1 MNNNFTTTFTNFLK
15 SLNVKVTK
23 ATAEKYVETHPD
35 YPSMLAYAD
44 ALDAWKIENA
54 AVRVSTEQLSELPTP
69 FITYS
74 RRKGGMFSVVRS
86 VTNGIIERLD
96 TETGWVKDK
105 LEDFLPD
112 WSGVVM
118 LAELN
123 DLSGENDYETKRHAE
138 RLQALRLPLAF
149 TILGVIVL
157 ITFIFNAATLGIYS
171 VLLGITKTALA
182 IITTLLLIKSIDTN
196 NAFVNKLCN
205 AGTKLSCQ
213 SILESNAAKITA
225 WLSWSDVGFI
235 YAVGSLVSLL
245 FALSSPFYLD
255 GFIFITLITSGLG
268 ALFSFYSVYYQ
279 GVIAKI
285 WCPLCLGVVALFWAE
300 LALAGSYIYA
310 NGFVI
315 TNATLVLLLS
325 SIAFLIPVAFLL
337 IYKTTAASAQKA
349 DSVERELERLKSN
362 PKIFATLLASEREM
376 PFLPQGMGVVE
387 LGNLEAENTLT
398 VVTNP
403 LCGWCGKMH
412 RRVNKVLAESPNLKC
427 QIVFLTNSGDID
439 DTARI
444 ARTIFSVPKELR
456 HEAINAWFT
465 RNDRNFDSWQAVY
478 SGYEVKDVA
487 KVFEENQRM
496 WSNEAEVKS
505 TPTLFFNGRKLPA
518 SVQVEDLVQFTRF
531 STQKAESLN

>member
-15 SLNVKVTK
+15 SHNVKVTK

-54 AVRVSTEQLSELPTP
+54 AIQITSEQLLEIPTP
-69 FITYS
+69 FITFS
-74 RRKGGMFSVVRS
+74 RRNGGTFSVIRNVAD
-86 VTNGIIERLD
+86 NFIERLD
-96 TETGWVKDK
+96 TEKGWVRDK

-118 LAELN
+118 LAETN
-123 DLSGENDYETKRHAE
+123 EISGENDYETKLRTE

-149 TILGVIVL
+149 TLLGIIILA
-157 ITFIFNAATLGIYS
+157 TFVFNAATLGIYS

-213 SILESNAAKITA
+213 SILESNAAKITE

-235 YAVGSLVSLL
+235 YAVGSLIGLL
-245 FALSSPFYLD
+245 FSLSSPAYFE

-268 ALFSFYSVYYQ
+268 ALFSIYSVYYQ
-279 GVIAKI
+279 GVIAKM
-285 WCPLCLGVVALFWAE
+285 WCPLCLGVVALFWTE

-362 PKIFATLLASEREM
+362 PKIFETLLASEREM

-387 LGNLEAENTLT
+387 LGNPEAENTLT
-398 VVTNP
+398 LVTNP

-412 RRVNKVLAESPNLKC
+412 HRVNKVLAESPNLKC
-427 QIVFLTNSGDID
+427 QVVLLTNSDDID

-444 ARTIFSVPKELR
+444 ARTIFSVPQELR
-456 HEAINAWFT
+456 HKAIDDWFA
-465 RNDRNFDSWQAVY
+465 RNDRNFDAWQTIY
-478 SGYEVKDVA
+478 SEYEEKDVA
-487 KVFEENQRM
+487 TVFETDQRM

-505 TPTLFFNGRKLPA
+505 TPTIFFNGRELPD
-518 SVQVEDLVQFTRF
+518 SVQVEDLVQLTRF
-531 STQKAESLN
+531 SLQEVESFN